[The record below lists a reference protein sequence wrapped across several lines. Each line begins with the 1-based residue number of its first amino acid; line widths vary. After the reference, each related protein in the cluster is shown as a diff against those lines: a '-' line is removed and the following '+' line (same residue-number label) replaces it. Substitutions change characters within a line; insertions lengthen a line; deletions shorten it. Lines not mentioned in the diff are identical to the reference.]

1 MECSSVL
8 RCGEGSGRDPTP
20 HSPQGPGGRKG
31 TGWEEAFK
39 ALLFIFLNGG
49 SHLGEASCM
58 GGRLAAWYCHPGRR
72 FLDGND
78 PDEDEAAGEDVDE
91 GDKLGEEAVL
101 HVTRS
106 LKVPLEDCNKDKVN
120 SKNYW
125 YL

>member
-1 MECSSVL
+1 
-8 RCGEGSGRDPTP
+8 
-20 HSPQGPGGRKG
+20 
-31 TGWEEAFK
+31 
-39 ALLFIFLNGG
+39 
-49 SHLGEASCM
+49 M
-58 GGRLAAWYCHPGRR
+58 GGWLAAWECHSSGR

-78 PDEDEAAGEDVDE
+78 PDEDKAARKDVDE

-101 HVTRS
+101 HVARS

>member
-1 MECSSVL
+1 
-8 RCGEGSGRDPTP
+8 
-20 HSPQGPGGRKG
+20 
-31 TGWEEAFK
+31 
-39 ALLFIFLNGG
+39 
-49 SHLGEASCM
+49 M

-101 HVTRS
+101 HVARS
-106 LKVPLEDCNKDKVN
+106 LEVPLEDCNKDKVN